1 MTQSGPEF
9 FRKYADIITEA
20 EQAQHLDEGVVDTIK
35 QKISGIFASVK
46 NQPGWAEAYAKAKT
60 MTPQLKQI
68 LASSKSSDEVVDK
81 IKQLVGTN
89 NPAPVAEA
97 EDKDILGGALMG
109 GGVLTAAAEHAAGL
123 LDMIFTSH
131 AATMATMGWLVLPIL
146 FVILGCYFSL
156 KSE

>member
-1 MTQSGPEF
+1 M
-9 FRKYADIITEA
+9 A
-20 EQAQHLDEGVVDTIK
+20 
-35 QKISGIFASVK
+35 
-46 NQPGWAEAYAKAKT
+46 
-60 MTPQLKQI
+60 PQLKQI
-68 LASSKSSDEVVDK
+68 LSSSKSSAEVVDK

-97 EDKDILGGALMG
+97 EDKDILGGAYMG
-109 GGVLTAAAEHAAGL
+109 GSVLLVAAEGSAGL

-146 FVILGCYFSL
+146 FVILGCYYLL